1 MRTPGF
7 LLGALLALGLTARAA
22 HAQSPASHYHNNNYE
37 FNLHGGAL
45 FLDDEFARL
54 RGETDD
60 IDGLV
65 GLRFLY
71 NTAPGWGFGA
81 NLDWVP
87 AAQID
92 LRGTD
97 ADLDLDVFLYSAEV
111 DYTFPSPNRLHLF
124 VGGGV
129 GAATISL
136 GDGPEG
142 LGNLIDDSETDFL
155 VPLAVGLKWFSRTT
169 RQSWALR
176 AEFRDNI
183 IWRDRFDPDEGDDDP
198 EATHNFELSGGISFF
213 FGD

>member
-1 MRTPGF
+1 MRMSSF
-7 LLGALLALGLTARAA
+7 VLAALLALGFTARAA
-22 HAQSPASHYHNNNYE
+22 HAQSPASHYHGNNYE

-45 FLDDEFARL
+45 FLDDEFARSI
-54 RGETDD
+54 GEADDTDG
-60 IDGLV
+60 IV

-92 LRGTD
+92 LGPSAQD
-97 ADLDLDVFLYSAEV
+97 EDLDINLFLYSAEV

-136 GDGPEG
+136 EDAPSG
-142 LGNLIDDSETDFL
+142 IDDSETDFL
-155 VPLAVGLKWFSRTT
+155 VPLAVGFKWFSRTT

-176 AEFRDNI
+176 AEVRDNI
-183 IWRDRFDPDEGDDDP
+183 IWHDRLDIEDRDVDP
-198 EATHNFELSGGISFF
+198 EATHNFELSAGISFF
-213 FGD
+213 FGG

>member
-1 MRTPGF
+1 MRTPVF
-7 LLGALLALGLTARAA
+7 VLGALLALGFTARAV
-22 HAQSPASHYHNNNYE
+22 HAQSPASHYHGNNYE

-45 FLDDEFARL
+45 FLDDEFARSF
-54 RGETDD
+54 GETDD
-60 IDGLV
+60 IDGMV

-92 LRGTD
+92 LGPSAQD
-97 ADLDLDVFLYSAEV
+97 EDLDINLFLYSAEV

-136 GDGPEG
+136 EDAPSG
-142 LGNLIDDSETDFL
+142 IDDSETDFL
-155 VPLAVGLKWFSRTT
+155 VPLAIGLKWFSRTT

-183 IWRDRFDPDEGDDDP
+183 IWRDRFDRDDRDVDP
-198 EATHNFELSGGISFF
+198 EATHNFELSAGISFF

>member
-1 MRTPGF
+1 MKTVGF
-7 LLGALLALGLTARAA
+7 ALGTLLGLGLAA
-22 HAQSPASHYHNNNYE
+22 DDAAGQSPASHYHGNNYE

-45 FLDDEFARL
+45 FLDDEFVASL
-54 RGETDD
+54 GETDD
-60 IDGLV
+60 TDGIL

-87 AAQID
+87 AAQVD
-92 LRGTD
+92 LGPGAGD
-97 ADLDLDVFLYSAEV
+97 EDLDINVFLYSAEI

-129 GAATISL
+129 GGATISL
-136 GDGPEG
+136 EDAPPGV
-142 LGNLIDDSETDFL
+142 DDSETDFL

-169 RQSWALR
+169 RQSWAFR

-183 IWRDRFDPDEGDDDP
+183 IWRDRLDADERDTDP
-198 EATHNFELSGGISFF
+198 EATHNLELSGGISFF
-213 FGD
+213 FGS